1 MIQVI
6 CHQFK
11 PHYSNMKKI
20 IKSFTPSKQDLFSIQ
35 STLLSIFAL
44 LHFEFE
50 FGLLFI
56 VIVALYTIG
65 MDLIYKA
72 CR

>member
-1 MIQVI
+1 
-6 CHQFK
+6 
-11 PHYSNMKKI
+11 MKKI
-20 IKSFTPSKQDLFSIQ
+20 LHQFIPSKQDLFSIQ

-44 LHFEFE
+44 FHFEFD
-50 FGLLFI
+50 FGLLFM

>member
-1 MIQVI
+1 
-6 CHQFK
+6 
-11 PHYSNMKKI
+11 MKKI
-20 IKSFTPSKQDLFSIQ
+20 LHQFIPSKQDLFSIQ

-44 LHFEFE
+44 FHFEFD
-50 FGLLFI
+50 FRLLFM

>member
-1 MIQVI
+1 
-6 CHQFK
+6 
-11 PHYSNMKKI
+11 MKKI
-20 IKSFTPSKQDLFSIQ
+20 LNQFIPSKQDLFSIQ

-44 LHFEFE
+44 FHFEFK
-50 FGLLFI
+50 FGLLFM

-72 CR
+72 CK

>member
-1 MIQVI
+1 
-6 CHQFK
+6 
-11 PHYSNMKKI
+11 
-20 IKSFTPSKQDLFSIQ
+20 
-35 STLLSIFAL
+35 LLSIFTL

-50 FGLLFI
+50 VGFLFM

-65 MDLIYKA
+65 MDQIYKA

>member
-1 MIQVI
+1 
-6 CHQFK
+6 
-11 PHYSNMKKI
+11 MKKI
-20 IKSFTPSKQDLFSIQ
+20 IQSFTPSKQDLFSIQ
-35 STLLSIFAL
+35 STLLSIFTL
-44 LHFEFE
+44 FHFEFE
-50 FGLLFI
+50 VGFLFM

>member
-1 MIQVI
+1 
-6 CHQFK
+6 
-11 PHYSNMKKI
+11 MKKI
-20 IKSFTPSKQDLFSIQ
+20 FNQFIPSKQDLFSMQ

-50 FGLLFI
+50 FEILFM

-65 MDLIYKA
+65 MDLIYRICK
-72 CR
+72 

>member
-1 MIQVI
+1 
-6 CHQFK
+6 
-11 PHYSNMKKI
+11 MKKI
-20 IKSFTPSKQDLFSIQ
+20 FNQFIPGKQDLFSIQ
-35 STLLSIFAL
+35 STLLSIFTL

-50 FGLLFI
+50 VGFLFM

>member
-1 MIQVI
+1 
-6 CHQFK
+6 
-11 PHYSNMKKI
+11 MKKI
-20 IKSFTPSKQDLFSIQ
+20 LNQFIPSKQDLFSIQ

-44 LHFEFE
+44 FHFEFD
-50 FGLLFI
+50 FGILFM